1 MNSQN
6 NLGSSCGYL
15 PLWSMIL
22 ESWVGN
28 SNLKCRHERPFSAIL
43 YYYLMSGLQ
52 NLLFLIASINDSLL
66 RTGARHSTR
75 MSLNW
80 LNIKLFDRKAKRLTD
95 TMDLTTITMSPESDM
110 KRGSVLS
117 YQINTLLMNRRSLKR
132 PSIFSIVYNWCE
144 WWNLWYGI
152 SWYHEEVIYK
162 IW

>member
-1 MNSQN
+1 M
-6 NLGSSCGYL
+6 
-15 PLWSMIL
+15 
-22 ESWVGN
+22 
-28 SNLKCRHERPFSAIL
+28 KCRHERPFSAIL

-132 PSIFSIVYNWCE
+132 PSIFSIVYN
-144 WWNLWYGI
+144 
-152 SWYHEEVIYK
+152 
-162 IW
+162 